1 MSFETDTSELR
12 QGGRLFTSAGS
23 DIAADVEG
31 VIDSQMIDF
40 KRAATSN
47 FREHEASGSYRDNI
61 TLDFNSET
69 SSRFQY
75 EGSRQVRFDVPHSYA
90 ELGTGERGLDGDDL
104 DYMRTVDGSV
114 GYESPDE
121 PPPFDVIYQWARDR
135 GVTPIEYNSFY
146 AMVDAIRYTI
156 ADKGTNPVKSVVK
169 LWPEQKNIITTNVR
183 SAVRDA
189 AADFRMRQKR
199 VSST

>member
-12 QGGRLFTSAGS
+12 QGGRLFMSAGS

-40 KRAATSN
+40 KRTATNN

-61 TLDFNSET
+61 NLDFNSET
-69 SSRFQY
+69 SRRLQY
-75 EGSRQVRFDVPHSYA
+75 EGSRQVKFDVPHSYA

-104 DYMRTVDGSV
+104 DYMRAVDGSV
-114 GYESPDE
+114 GYESPDD

-169 LWPEQKNIITTNVR
+169 LWPEQKNIIRTNFE

-189 AADFRMRQKR
+189 AADFRTRQKR